1 MKVEPAR
8 RKTRKGAGT
17 KKYPKGIA
25 QAIAEATAALGIDQT
40 LRRYA
45 VITGWKDVVGE
56 QIARVTKPQR
66 LENGIL
72 YVSVKTA
79 PWRAELSL
87 KRREIIEKLN
97 TAAGSRVVN
106 DIRFR

>member
-1 MKVEPAR
+1 MSTERAPRKFRRGGKAR
-8 RKTRKGAGT
+8 KA
-17 KKYPKGIA
+17 PKGVA
-25 QAIAEATAALGIDQT
+25 QAIAEVTAALGIDEK

-45 VITGWKDVVGE
+45 VITGWAETVGE
-56 QIARVTKPQR
+56 QIAHVTHPQR

-72 YVSVKTA
+72 HVSVTTA

-87 KRREIIEKLN
+87 KRLEIIEKLN
-97 TAAGSRVVN
+97 RVAGSKVVK